1 MSLPPVGS
9 TKRSP
14 VCRWSGGAVALP
26 VYASLT
32 ILFFG
37 RGVIGDLSSSYV
49 GNGPDPQQSIWFLA
63 WWSHA
68 LAAHVNPLFTRSLW
82 APAGANLAW
91 TTNIPLAAVL
101 TLPITRALG
110 PVAAYNILALVCP
123 TIAGWAAFVL
133 CRYIVRD
140 FASALL
146 GGFVFGFSPYLACK
160 LLGDIDLA
168 LVPMLPLAVY
178 FALLAID
185 GRLPRKSFAVLL
197 ALVLSAQFLIFIEA
211 FATMTM

>member
-1 MSLPPVGS
+1 
-9 TKRSP
+9 
-14 VCRWSGGAVALP
+14 
-26 VYASLT
+26 
-32 ILFFG
+32 
-37 RGVIGDLSSSYV
+37 
-49 GNGPDPQQSIWFLA
+49 
-63 WWSHA
+63 
-68 LAAHVNPLFTRSLW
+68 
-82 APAGANLAW
+82 
-91 TTNIPLAAVL
+91 
-101 TLPITRALG
+101 LG

-211 FATMTM
+211 FATMTMSGAIAITITLLVTDSAERARVRALIVPIAIGYAVAALLLAPYLYYLFAFGFPHGAIWSSKTGSIDFFNFLVPVPTNWLGEFHAMRSIAVNFRAGIYDTDAYL